1 MRQLPFTIGGKGS
14 REIIGSTSTGS
25 GSSSMAAIWAMVSPG
40 RGGGDDGDEN
50 EREEDRRLGVDVA
63 SPLLPRE
70 GHDACEKED
79 ALERGDLAVHE
90 EPLLG
95 PVSRHLDDDDDGDD
109 DVATNRTSVNSFRQ
123 ESLEQLRLAVP
134 ASVTRVLVYVSR
146 ITSVVFVGQ
155 LLPVEKLASAALAN
169 SLMVRELPPSPF
181 NLVGVSR
188 WVEASEE
195 TVGSSL
201 CCRCCCRTTLTEMP
215 WLML

>member
-1 MRQLPFTIGGKGS
+1 
-14 REIIGSTSTGS
+14 
-25 GSSSMAAIWAMVSPG
+25 MAAIWAMVSPG

-70 GHDACEKED
+70 GHDACEEED

-95 PVSRHLDDDDDGDD
+95 PAVSRHLDDDDDGDD
-109 DVATNRTSVNSFRQ
+109 DSNDDH
-123 ESLEQLRLAVP
+123 ESLELLRLAVP
-134 ASVTRVLVYVSR
+134 ASVTRVLVFVSR

-169 SLMVRELPPSPF
+169 SLMVRELSPKTF
-181 NLVGVSR
+181 YPCWHVRVG
-188 WVEASEE
+188 
-195 TVGSSL
+195 
-201 CCRCCCRTTLTEMP
+201 
-215 WLML
+215 